1 MVCEHRTRCW
11 EPFVQLERESLSS
24 WKIIKEEQTKSLF
37 EVLFVGLQ
45 FKCVKQ
51 TFLVLQN
58 DERNIRGKSMSALET
73 ENGGH
78 LSVGNAKG

>member
-1 MVCEHRTRCW
+1 MLGTVCSAGEKD
-11 EPFVQLERESLSS
+11 SLSS
-24 WKIIKEEQTKSLF
+24 WKMVREELTKSLF
-37 EVLFVGLQ
+37 EVLFAGLQ

-78 LSVGNAKG
+78 LSVGNAKGCLYFGT